1 MKTYGNKNNNTHVS
15 IYDAIQQDSINVHDA
30 ECAALIFGERMKE
43 RLVDLEEKLRI
54 LKSCLVESHKSNY
67 QLKISKVFLM
77 KINFR
82 DYKIMGII
90 ESNYGEYLFHLLS
103 SKKRLNHF
111 VSYECL
117 AIKIHSLGGLAF
129 SFSLFIRRPIQPNEE
144 HVTMYKKLHRIYRA
158 HGSNQYRHEQCYY
171 HFPSKHRMDVEKLS
185 ELIREMYAAKSQFVR
200 DSLIQKAYERM
211 AFYLQGSSGKLHF
224 VSDSNPFQF

>member
-1 MKTYGNKNNNTHVS
+1 MFASSFLSVS
-15 IYDAIQQDSINVHDA
+15 IYILLLQTSIVKEAIQQDSINAHDA
-30 ECAALIFGERMKE
+30 ECAALMFGERMKE
-43 RLVDLEEKLRI
+43 RLGDLEEKLRI

-67 QLKISKVFLM
+67 QLKISKE
-77 KINFR
+77 II
-82 DYKIMGII
+82 KIMGII
-90 ESNYGEYLFHLLS
+90 ESNYGDLF
-103 SKKRLNHF
+103 R
-111 VSYECL
+111 
-117 AIKIHSLGGLAF
+117 
-129 SFSLFIRRPIQPNEE
+129 PNEE
-144 HVTMYKKLHRIYRA
+144 HATMYKKLHRIYRA